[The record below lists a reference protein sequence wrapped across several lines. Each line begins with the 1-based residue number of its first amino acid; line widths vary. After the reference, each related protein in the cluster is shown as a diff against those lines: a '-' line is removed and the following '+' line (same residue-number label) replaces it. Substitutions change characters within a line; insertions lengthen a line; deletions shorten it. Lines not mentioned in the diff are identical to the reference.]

1 MRKLL
6 SVLCLTV
13 VLIQGV
19 LMPANGQES
28 DAAGKIWFE
37 GAGDVQDVR
46 TGGNQSGQAEAAS
59 QVNLSG
65 QSGSQEQTEAES
77 RKETGDQSGGAGQ
90 TDRAGQTDSG
100 GREDGTDQAAAAGQA
115 GSGGQTKDATQTAPA
130 GQADKTGQAESP
142 AQVDLGVTAESAVL
156 MEASTGTIIFEK
168 NCDKQLRPASITK
181 IMTLILIFDALDAG
195 KISLDDEVTTSAY
208 AKSMGGSQVFLEEGE
223 KQTVETLIKCI
234 VVASGND
241 ASVTMAEH
249 LAGSEAEFVK
259 MMNARAA
266 SLNMTNTHFE
276 DCCGLTESAIHLTS
290 ARDVAIMSRE
300 LITKYPQIS
309 QYSTIW
315 MENIT
320 HVTKQGTTEFG
331 LANTNKLLK
340 MSNSFT
346 VTGLKTGSTSLA
358 KYCLSATAEK
368 DGIKLIAVVMAA
380 PDYKIRFSQAQTM
393 LNYGYAN
400 CALYQDD
407 DAKRQALPP
416 VCVVNGQEDSV
427 EVAYEK
433 EFSYLSTTGENLG
446 QVERSL
452 QLEEQLEAPV
462 SMGQYA
468 GKLVYTLDG
477 REIGSVDIL
486 TAGEVQAANYK
497 DYLGKLFDAFVLKG
511 GRTAPD
517 KEQGQDG
524 ETGAAGQ
531 SGGGRSAAETE
542 TGTGENRTEAAE
554 EGTTAAGEPVSGELP
569 AAGEPAV
576 EPAA

>member
-13 VLIQGV
+13 VLIQGI
-19 LMPANGQES
+19 LMPVNARGT

-37 GAGDVQDVR
+37 GAGDERGVR
-46 TGGNQSGQAEAAS
+46 PEGSASGQAEAAS

-65 QSGSQEQTEAES
+65 QPGEQGQSAMAGQAGTADG
-77 RKETGDQSGGAGQ
+77 TGQPAVAGQTKGADQTDPAGQTNGADQSAAAGQTNGVDQTDPAGQTKGAGQ
-90 TDRAGQTDSG
+90 TDTP
-100 GREDGTDQAAAAGQA
+100 
-115 GSGGQTKDATQTAPA
+115 PA
-130 GQADKTGQAESP
+130 N
-142 AQVDLGVTAESAVL
+142 QVDLGVTAESAVL
-156 MEASTGTIIFEK
+156 MEASTGTIIYEK
-168 NCDKQLRPASITK
+168 DCDKQLRPASITK

-195 KISLDDEVTTSAY
+195 KIRLDDEVTTSAY

-276 DCCGLTESAIHLTS
+276 DCCGLTESATHLTS

-400 CALYQDD
+400 CSLYQDD
-407 DAKRQALPP
+407 DSKRQALPP
-416 VCVVNGQEDSV
+416 VSVVNGQEDSV
-427 EVAYEK
+427 EVVYEK
-433 EFSYLSTTGENLG
+433 EFSYLSTTGEKLD
-446 QVERSL
+446 QVERDL
-452 QLEEQLEAPV
+452 RLEESLEAPV
-462 SMGQYA
+462 SAGQYA

-486 TAGEVQAANYK
+486 TASDVEAAKYK
-497 DYLGKLFDAFVLKG
+497 DYLGKLFEAFVLKG
-511 GRTAPD
+511 GRTETE
-517 KEQGQDG
+517 EQNP
-524 ETGAAGQ
+524 ESQ
-531 SGGGRSAAETE
+531 SETE
-542 TGTGENRTEAAE
+542 TA
-554 EGTTAAGEPVSGELP
+554 EGTSEE
-569 AAGEPAV
+569 
-576 EPAA
+576 